1 MAKNDIKPEYMRF
14 ADKLRTEIKKKGLT
28 QSKVGEAIGAKGV
41 TVGSWCSGRSAPN
54 EDTVRGLED
63 LLELKDGTLGK
74 LLPEDRRQRPGKK
87 KPAQSSPTACQLSR
101 KESQEQPAPKKNT
114 EAAAEPSA
122 AQPAQK
128 KIAREKAAVVREV
141 TFSESTD
148 ARRMP
153 ERKAPELMNL
163 PWCMPAQVGH
173 MRKVLDRYEAAAY
186 DYLIETC
193 KNENNNITMAKRDF
207 WGYARDDFKAVR
219 AALADLEH
227 ELRCLL
233 GLPG

>member
-1 MAKNDIKPEYMRF
+1 MTPM
-14 ADKLRTEIKKKGLT
+14 LRLYIPL
-28 QSKVGEAIGAKGV
+28 QN
-41 TVGSWCSGRSAPN
+41 GREWRLSF
-54 EDTVRGLED
+54 T
-63 LLELKDGTLGK
+63 
-74 LLPEDRRQRPGKK
+74 LPEDRRQQPGK
-87 KPAQSSPTACQLSR
+87 KPAQSGQTACQPSR
-101 KESQEQPAPKKNT
+101 KESKEQPAPKKNT
-114 EAAAEPSA
+114 DAAAEPPA
-122 AQPAQK
+122 AQPAKEKAAQK
-128 KIAREKAAVVREV
+128 TAAVVREV

-148 ARRMP
+148 GRRMP

-207 WGYARDDFKAVR
+207 WEYARADFKAVR